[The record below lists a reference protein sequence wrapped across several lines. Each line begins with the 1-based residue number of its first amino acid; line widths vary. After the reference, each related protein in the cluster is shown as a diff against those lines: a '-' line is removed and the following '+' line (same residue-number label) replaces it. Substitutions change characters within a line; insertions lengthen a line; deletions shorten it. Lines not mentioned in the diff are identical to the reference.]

1 MNAAGE
7 DTSSAELL
15 RRVRALELVARRNVA
30 SPWLGGYVMTVRGQG
45 MDFREARPYV
55 QGDPERSV
63 DWNMT
68 ARMGTPFVR
77 TYHEEREREVG
88 ILLDVSASM
97 QGGWQARSKL
107 DVAVEVAA
115 TLALSAVEAGD
126 RVSLFTFRDAVVDA
140 IPAAGGRAQLHR
152 VLDLLVRRAVAPAPR
167 TACTD
172 ARAAIHALQAV
183 RGRRR
188 VVYLISDFFDA
199 DVSDDL
205 RFLGAAHDVTLVDVI
220 DPFELAGPGPLM
232 RLVRPTEGG
241 RGLGVAGRGR
251 WPRTRAEHEGAIDA
265 AARRLSLA
273 ALHVDVGGAVGRA
286 LARHFAARR
295 AWSR

>member
-1 MNAAGE
+1 MSVAGA
-7 DTSSAELL
+7 DMSSVELL

-45 MDFREARPYV
+45 MEFREARPYV
-55 QGDPERSV
+55 QGDPERAV

-77 TYHEEREREVG
+77 TYHEEREREVA

-97 QGGWQARSKL
+97 QGGWQERSKL
-107 DVAVEVAA
+107 AVAVEIAA

-126 RVSLFTFRDAVVDA
+126 RVGIFTFRDALIDA

-152 VLDLLVRRAVAPAPR
+152 VLDLLVRRDAEAAPR
-167 TACTD
+167 TPCTD
-172 ARAAIHALQAV
+172 ARAAIHALQAG

-205 RFLGAAHDVTLVDVI
+205 RFLGAAHDVTLVNVV

-232 RLVRPTEGG
+232 RLARPTEGS
-241 RGLGVAGRGR
+241 RGLGVVGRGR
-251 WPRTRAEHEGAIDA
+251 WPRSRAEHEGAIDDV
-265 AARRLSLA
+265 ARRLSLA
-273 ALHVDVGGAVGRA
+273 ALHIDVRAPVGRA
-286 LARHFAARR
+286 LAGHFAARR